1 MTVRLLVADDHSVI
15 REAIRMYFQTDPEIQ
30 LEGEARDG
38 REAVELSRDLQP
50 DVVLM
55 DLLMPAMDGIGATRA
70 IRSEMPHVEVVAMTT
85 ILESAA
91 MPDAI
96 NAGAIA
102 CVLKDTQPQRL
113 RHAILSADAGQVAFF
128 ANDLQRSVAHLHVS
142 DVSPGSLDRQ
152 QRDLLR
158 LIAIGRSNEE
168 MTRDLGVDLPVL
180 RSRVEEVLLQLG
192 MLGRAQALVYAV
204 QHGIASWEETP
215 ALAVPP
221 PADAS
226 QS

>member
-1 MTVRLLVADDHSVI
+1 MAVRLVVADDHSVI
-15 REAIRMYFQTDPEIQ
+15 RGALRMYLQADPEIQ

-38 REAVELSRDLQP
+38 REAVELSQRLQP

-55 DLLMPAMDGIGATRA
+55 DLLMPAMDGIEATRA
-70 IRSEMPHVEVVAMTT
+70 IRSELPYVEVVAMTT
-85 ILESAA
+85 ILESGA

-102 CVLKDTQPQRL
+102 CVLKDSQPQRL
-113 RHAILSADAGQVAFF
+113 RHAILAAHAGQVAFF
-128 ANDLQRSVAHLHVS
+128 TNDLKRVVTDLHVS
-142 DVSPGSLDRQ
+142 DMPPGSLDQQ

-158 LIAIGRSNEE
+158 LIAIGHSDEE

-180 RSRVEEVLLQLG
+180 RSRVEGVLLRLG

-204 QHGIASWEETP
+204 QHGIASWEEVP
-215 ALAVPP
+215 ALADPP
-221 PADAS
+221 PVDAS